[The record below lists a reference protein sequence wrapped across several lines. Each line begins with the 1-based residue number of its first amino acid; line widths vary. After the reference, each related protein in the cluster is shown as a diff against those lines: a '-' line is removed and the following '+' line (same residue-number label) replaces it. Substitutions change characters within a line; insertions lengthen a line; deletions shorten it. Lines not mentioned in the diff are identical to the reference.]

1 MVEARQRV
9 TLKRIIEEFKLEV
22 SYVPEDPEEINIVT
36 TEVNRPGLRFAGF
49 FDEFDEKRIQIVG
62 NAESIFMSRFDD
74 DVKKDKLTALFSR
87 HPAAVVYAHGNRP
100 SDVALEL
107 AEYFA
112 VPLLVT
118 SMNTS
123 EFMAALIAFLNVQL
137 APQITRHG
145 VFVEVYGEGTLILG
159 DSGVGKS
166 ETAIELIKRGHR
178 FIADDAVELRKVSNK
193 TIVGTAPDLIK
204 YYIELRGIGIVDVR
218 RIFGMGS
225 VKSSEKVDLIINLEQ
240 WEEGKMYDRFG
251 LDSEYTEIM
260 GIKIPSIVV
269 PVRPGR
275 NLAVIIEI
283 AAMNHRQKKMGY
295 NTAEEFNRKLMQMS
309 GLDPDAM

>member
-1 MVEARQRV
+1 MVESRERV
-9 TLKRIIEEFKLEV
+9 SLQRIIDECKLEV
-22 SYVPEDPEEINIVT
+22 AYVPEDPQDISIVS
-36 TEVNRPGLRFAGF
+36 TEVFRPGLRFAGF

-62 NAESIFMSRFDD
+62 NAESLFMARFDEET
-74 DVKKDKLTALFSR
+74 KRDKLTGLFSR
-87 HPAAVVYAHGNRP
+87 HPAAVVYAHGNKP

-107 AEYFA
+107 AEYFS
-112 VPLLVT
+112 VPLLT
-118 SMNTS
+118 TDTNTS
-123 EFMAALIAFLNVQL
+123 EFMAGLISFLNVQL

-193 TIVGTAPDLIK
+193 TILGAAPDLIK

-225 VKSSEKVDLIINLEQ
+225 VKATEKVDLIINLEP

-251 LDSEYTEIM
+251 LDNEYTEIM
-260 GIKIPSIVV
+260 GVNIPSIVV

-295 NTAEEFNRKLMQMS
+295 NTAEEFNRKLMMMS
-309 GLDPDAM
+309 GLDPDAD

>member
-1 MVEARQRV
+1 MIESRERV
-9 TLKRIIEEFKLEV
+9 TLKRIIDELKLEV
-22 SYVPEDPEEINIVT
+22 VYVPDDPAEIMIVSN
-36 TEVNRPGLRFAGF
+36 EVFRPGLRFAGF
-49 FDEFDEKRIQIVG
+49 FDEFDEKRIQVIG
-62 NAESIFMSRFDD
+62 NAESRYMARFDED
-74 DVKKDKLTALFSR
+74 TKRDKLTALLSR
-87 HPAAVVYAHGNRP
+87 HPATMIYAHGNRP
-100 SDVALEL
+100 SEACLEL
-107 AEYFA
+107 AEYFS
-112 VPLLVT
+112 VPILVT

-123 EFMAALIAFLNVQL
+123 EFVAALIGLLNVQL

-193 TIVGTAPDLIK
+193 TIVGSAPDLIK
-204 YYIELRGIGIVDVR
+204 YYVELRGIGIVDVR

-225 VKSSEKVDLIINLEQ
+225 VKASEKVDLIINLEP

-251 LDSEYTEIM
+251 LDSDFTEIM
-260 GIKIPSIVV
+260 GIKIPSITV
-269 PVRPGR
+269 PVAPGR
-275 NLAVIIEI
+275 NLAIIIEI

-295 NTAEEFNRKLMQMS
+295 NTAVEFNEKLMKMS
-309 GLDPDAM
+309 GIDPGMM